1 MVEERLWYNEP
12 LKLLRNSNIF
22 MGKNQKGFTLIELL
36 VVIAII
42 GILSSIVLVAL
53 RGARNKAKDAR
64 IISSMS
70 QIRSMAEVLYTG
82 SSYSD
87 VDCTGIGTS
96 CTCNNSSIKQL
107 CDDILDQNSSASPIF
122 HVGSEYCVQVSLID
136 GGSYCVDSTGYAGT
150 TDIYCDPTFDCAS
163 D

>member
-1 MVEERLWYNEP
+1 MMSKKR
-12 LKLLRNSNIF
+12 
-22 MGKNQKGFTLIELL
+22 GFTLIELL

-53 RGARNKAKDAR
+53 RGARNQAQNAR

-70 QIRSMAEVLYTG
+70 QIRSMAEVLYSG

-87 VDCTGIGTS
+87 MDCPGLGTTS
-96 CTCNNSSIKQL
+96 PNCSVCTNSSIRQL
-107 CDDILDQNSSASPIF
+107 CDDIIVQNPTPNLIF
-122 HVGSEYCVQVSLID
+122 HVGSEYCVQVDLI
-136 GGSYCVDSTGYAGT
+136 GGGEYCVDSTGYAGEVT
-150 TDIYCDPTFDCAS
+150 TQDCDANFTCAT